1 VDSRAASA
9 FPLVREP
16 PLACHIRCAVPSL
29 ASPFSLFPVSKT
41 CRSRCPVV
49 CTATMSRAAVYPTS
63 SAGEDLT
70 MFSLVPLSSSWY
82 LAADCRSSVP
92 MQPLPTSLLRT
103 RAGHAAGPPCL
114 GPSGRGPR
122 ASLFKSVAVV
132 LFSWAAAE
140 FSPLSC
146 ISFFHFLN
154 IIKSMQIP
162 KFVQVRFELRKL

>member
-82 LAADCRSSVP
+82 LAADRRSSVP
-92 MQPLPTSLLRT
+92 MQPLSTSLLRT
-103 RAGHAAGPPCL
+103 RAGPPCL
-114 GPSGRGPR
+114 WPSGRGPR
-122 ASLFKSVAVV
+122 APLFKSVAVV

-140 FSPLSC
+140 FSPLAF
-146 ISFFHFLN
+146 ISFSEYN
-154 IIKSMQIP
+154 QINANS
-162 KFVQVRFELRKL
+162 KICTSSI